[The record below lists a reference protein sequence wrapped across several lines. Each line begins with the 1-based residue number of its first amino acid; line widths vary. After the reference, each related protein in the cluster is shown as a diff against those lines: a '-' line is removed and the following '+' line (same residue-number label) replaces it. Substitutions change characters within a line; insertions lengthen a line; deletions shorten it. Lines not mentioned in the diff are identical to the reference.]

1 MSGEEM
7 KDLYDYLHGVQ
18 EDSANIEHDE
28 AARSAMKKRKVSEK
42 GGIGGGVEAAGVS
55 GAASSSSGL
64 HTKQVRS
71 QISLEL
77 PTKDRNQLLLS
88 PNVDFSFASKLYEQ
102 AHLKQH
108 GALEAGSLDS
118 ASTSTSKKKKD
129 YRSPIIIVPSVSS
142 ALISLF
148 NAKQVGFES
157 NKISPVCVCVCVS
170 KKKHA
175 PSFAHS
181 LRHTRQRCYS
191 CHMCAIIFP
200 SFILPLSYSFW
211 VIQSS
216 WKVQRFQPLAL

>member
-42 GGIGGGVEAAGVS
+42 GGIGGGVEAAGGGVS

-118 ASTSTSKKKKD
+118 SSASTSKKKKD

-157 NKISPVCVCVCVS
+157 NKISPVCVCVS
-170 KKKHA
+170 RKKNMH
-175 PSFAHS
+175 
-181 LRHTRQRCYS
+181 
-191 CHMCAIIFP
+191 
-200 SFILPLSYSFW
+200 PLSLTLSDTHANDVTL
-211 VIQSS
+211 VIC
-216 WKVQRFQPLAL
+216 VP